1 MWFPRRR
8 PDALE
13 QLLRARFSAFVTL
26 PGGLHAMVTVT
37 RLVVIVRTFAGAVNG
52 DPLQTWHFERRET
65 PESLHDGQGFNLT
78 VLQGFLSGLGITHS
92 SQESNMKTRDKK
104 KLALYASMARMTRQ
118 KQRGGSCLML
128 PCQAIRQY
136 IPAMKAEMVKF
147 FLLAASHGDELG
159 RAFAG
164 VDHFWSMG
172 YHPEKTTKKLRELEA
187 LGLMR
192 YTRLN
197 ERDPKT
203 GWYLPN
209 AYQFNPALYYVRKA
223 LRPAA
228 LAISEKPFCDI
239 PMWERLIGRPD
250 RSFPSHSD
258 HNQRFEPKPESKIKN
273 QSQLSKASNHHHHQ
287 NSAFENGG
295 GGQNSRRDEKT
306 SAAAQQKSKEQ
317 GQEQK
322 ASLPAPEGASQTP
335 APHGAKIPQP
345 PSSERPPSRK
355 ADFEQ
360 PLADDSAELLA
371 QMIKS
376 DFGTRLWQARELV
389 CEFGVAHVAKA
400 RDMVIEEKRKR
411 YVKTEI
417 GLMRHWLSKG
427 MVAVEEQARA
437 YNPYDDGHGFA
448 HAGD

>member
-1 MWFPRRR
+1 VWYPRRR
-8 PDALE
+8 PDPLE

-37 RLVVIVRTFAGAVNG
+37 RLVVIVRVFRESYCG
-52 DPLQTWHFERRET
+52 DPERTWHLDRREA
-65 PESLHDGQGFNLT
+65 PESLHDGQGFNLD
-78 VLQGFLSGLGITHS
+78 VLREFLSGLGISHS
-92 SQESNMKTRDKK
+92 AQESKVKHTRNKK
-104 KLALYASMARMTRQ
+104 RLALYASMARMTRQ

-136 IPAMKAEMVKF
+136 IPALSPETVKF
-147 FLLAASHGDELG
+147 YLLAAANGDDMG
-159 RAFAG
+159 IAFGAT
-164 VDHFWSMG
+164 DYFWRLG
-172 YHPEKTTKKLRELEA
+172 YHPEKSGKRMRDLES

-192 YTRLN
+192 YVRKDAYDPVTR
-197 ERDPKT
+197 RRMKDV
-203 GWYLPN
+203 
-209 AYQFNPALYYVRKA
+209 YQFNPELYYVRKGRRA
-223 LRPAA
+223 AA
-228 LAISEKPFCDI
+228 LALSDTPFCI
-239 PMWERLIGRPD
+239 MPTLESPIGEPD
-250 RSFPSHSD
+250 RKVRGNPD
-258 HNQRFEPKPESKIKN
+258 RNQSLEPKPESKSKN
-273 QSQLSKASNHHHHQ
+273 QSQSTKSKNHHHHQ

-295 GGQNSRRDEKT
+295 DGKNSRRDGNS
-306 SAAAQQKSKEQ
+306 SAAAQEQRQ

-322 ASLPAPEGASQTP
+322 ASLPAPNGASQTP
-335 APHGAKIPQP
+335 APHGAKTPQP

-417 GLMRHWLSKG
+417 GLMRHWLGKG
-427 MVAVEEQARA
+427 MVAVEEQARV
-437 YNPYDDGHGFA
+437 YNPYDDGHGFV